1 MSSGIENRIHQHRY
15 TIEDVLRTWRLA
27 SESIVFTNGV
37 FDLIHPGHVLYLE
50 QAKALG
56 TKLVLGLNSDA
67 SARSLGKGDGRPI
80 NDQKS
85 RSLVIAA
92 LRSVDLVVIF
102 DEYTPLELIK
112 VVRPN
117 ILVKGG
123 DYTVDQIVG
132 AKEVIEAGGEV
143 KQLDFVEGYSTT
155 AIEQRILNSGLSK

>member
-15 TIEDVLRTWRLA
+15 TIEDVLRTWRSA